1 MNKFLFKVIFLLI
14 SFNSNAQLQIIND
27 VYNTFDGR
35 SINVHLI
42 QGRYTAVCF
51 DTSRI
56 TSSQLKDTSTLKL
69 IVAQID
75 SMYSFY
81 KNFFGREP
89 SGGWSK
95 YGNKSAVA
103 FVPPSCGAACG
114 LVGSKGVEI
123 DPGMLTQILNEQKYP
138 VKTYRVGIVSYE
150 FGRNF
155 FTFGSKIL
163 FPVNTSLDQRNGG
176 FAEGFASFASVYEFI
191 DQGGRKPTGYLDF
204 QETNLNYDWLVN
216 SFRAYIIDPNASP
229 DSNLQKD
236 KFIFDINRSY
246 YGNYYGV
253 YAGPI
258 IYGTYDIFKNQLNWP
273 EFFNYLSG
281 APNSNTKEIAM
292 GNLALAF
299 SRATKLNLN
308 SYFKNVLK
316 FQYDAQFENSI
327 KTFPK
332 PSNRLI
338 KDKSTLYF
346 TDITDTILLNIKSIN
361 HQIDQLV
368 EYHIFID
375 GLEYSRSNNG
385 INSLSYAQIAK
396 KDSLNINVYL
406 LDNGIRVDS
415 QNIVIKKRKT
425 VRLSEYKDQLFFSS
439 ARGTSIPTYNNGT
452 YIIESVSNDES
463 YPLYELIFPVKR
475 NQRYRLSASI
485 ATNPTISNENQD
497 SNGDGVIDYWA
508 RMSIGGGGGLDG
520 TSRVGYDVKV
530 RDTTFYSAT
539 SLINTNSYFNEGNR
553 SWSGNLKYMIQK
565 VYLEAVGVGRYKF
578 KDVEVNN
585 ITDTDSDGI
594 IDFEDQCNYG
604 ENSVKPIFNTTN
616 FNFCNGDTLKL
627 SVNNLK
633 QNEKLIWYY
642 GGKVDSTN
650 KLSLNV
656 TDSMKIFVLKKD
668 SIGCSR
674 FSDTIQIKK
683 YSIPSAPTLSR
694 DTANFLLSGVP
705 GTTWYKDGSAI
716 TDTTQK
722 YKPLTPGSYTA
733 KTTTNGCTS
742 VMSAAYYYLVTDIIN
757 LSKDEFIKLAPNP
770 FINQLNFDFI
780 VKGYQ
785 KLNIEV
791 YDLAT
796 GSKVASQQN
805 LTAGSR
811 INLGQLSAGTYVIRV
826 TSTDNKISYHF
837 KMVKL

>member
-1 MNKFLFKVIFLLI
+1 M
-14 SFNSNAQLQIIND
+14 
-27 VYNTFDGR
+27 
-35 SINVHLI
+35 
-42 QGRYTAVCF
+42 
-51 DTSRI
+51 
-56 TSSQLKDTSTLKL
+56 
-69 IVAQID
+69 
-75 SMYSFY
+75 
-81 KNFFGREP
+81 
-89 SGGWSK
+89 
-95 YGNKSAVA
+95 
-103 FVPPSCGAACG
+103 
-114 LVGSKGVEI
+114 
-123 DPGMLTQILNEQKYP
+123 
-138 VKTYRVGIVSYE
+138 
-150 FGRNF
+150 
-155 FTFGSKIL
+155 
-163 FPVNTSLDQRNGG
+163 
-176 FAEGFASFASVYEFI
+176 
-191 DQGGRKPTGYLDF
+191 DQGSRKPSGYLDF

-308 SYFKNVLK
+308 AYFKNVLK

-385 INSLSYAQIAK
+385 INSLSYSQIAK
-396 KDSLNINVYL
+396 KDSLNVNVYL

-425 VRLSEYKDQLFFSS
+425 VRLSEYKDQLSFASD
-439 ARGTSIPTYNNGT
+439 RGRSIPTFNDGT
-452 YIIESVSNDES
+452 YIIESVTNDES
-463 YPLYELIFPVKR
+463 YPLYEMIFLIKR

-594 IDFEDQCNYG
+594 IDFEDVCPKIP
-604 ENSVKPIFNTTN
+604 SIKPTFNTTKLS
-616 FNFCNGDTLKL
+616 FCSGDSLKL
-627 SVNNLK
+627 SITNVNKGDSLK
-633 QNEKLIWYY
+633 WYY
-642 GGKVDSTN
+642 GTKSDLTNPSNKIFTDST
-650 KLSLNV
+650 KLFV
-656 TDSMKIFVLKKD
+656 TRTDSLGCVISSDTVQLKKLA
-668 SIGCSR
+668 
-674 FSDTIQIKK
+674 
-683 YSIPSAPTLSR
+683 IPGAPTLSR
-694 DTANFLLSGVP
+694 DTANFLLSGAA

-716 TDTTQK
+716 TDTAQK
-722 YKPLTPGSYTA
+722 YKPATPGSYTA

-791 YDLAT
+791 FDIAT
-796 GSKVASQQN
+796 GTKVASQPN

-811 INLGQLSAGTYVIRV
+811 ISLGQLAGGTYIIRV
-826 TSTDNKISYHF
+826 TSNDNKIMQQF
-837 KMVKL
+837 KVVKL